1 MGDKFLP
8 AALIGLFPIS
18 SMCVAYQ
25 VLFVVIVF
33 VFVFGKCYTFFSSV
47 PFRIVPSAILL

>member
-1 MGDKFLP
+1 MEDKFLP

-18 SMCVAYQ
+18 STCMAYQ
-25 VLFVVIVF
+25 VLFVVIVS
-33 VFVFGKCYTFFSSV
+33 VFGKCYTFFSSV